1 MASAKNQ
8 CQFDLQY
15 MTHITDFASNTP
27 KVSARICRKFYKFT
41 ILKILEK
48 TLILV
53 LNNSYCLHLK
63 EPEILSKKKITWN
76 FLVFKMFSLSIIISE
91 NSFLFY
97 LITIYSIISSCQY
110 LQNQQFRIL
119 IQQQQNHF
127 SKIKWILSSCSSIQY
142 VKFIIWSWSWQKN
155 IIIFMLLSVE
165 TQQITSYLIKC
176 SAWLKTTFQVQIQCS
191 RLCLPISISQIS
203 FPWWNILMAFIR
215 TIKLK
220 TSSMRNSINRLGT
233 TII

>member
-1 MASAKNQ
+1 MASAKDQ
-8 CQFDLQY
+8 YQFDLQC

-27 KVSARICRKFYKFT
+27 KVSARICRKFYKVI

-53 LNNSYCLHLK
+53 LNNSYLLTF
-63 EPEILSKKKITWN
+63 ERTWNPFKKKEKRTWN
-76 FLVFKMFSLSIIISE
+76 FLVFKIFSLSIIISE

-127 SKIKWILSSCSSIQY
+127 SKIKWILSSCSSIQ
-142 VKFIIWSWSWQKN
+142 
-155 IIIFMLLSVE
+155 
-165 TQQITSYLIKC
+165 
-176 SAWLKTTFQVQIQCS
+176 
-191 RLCLPISISQIS
+191 
-203 FPWWNILMAFIR
+203 
-215 TIKLK
+215 
-220 TSSMRNSINRLGT
+220 
-233 TII
+233 